1 MKPSNSFDSALRSS
15 VTDPSGWSVL
25 VDSRLTPMLRV
36 WNIVGVAG
44 TTLVSCPMS
53 QTDTEG
59 KIDSSTDQ
67 K

>member
-1 MKPSNSFDSALRSS
+1 LDEAFQLRRLGAAI
-15 VTDPSGWSVL
+15 DPPGWSVL
-25 VDSRLTPMLRV
+25 VDSLLTPMVRV
-36 WNIVGVAG
+36 WNFVGLAG

>member
-1 MKPSNSFDSALRSS
+1 M
-15 VTDPSGWSVL
+15 L
-25 VDSRLTPMLRV
+25 VDSLLTPMVRV
-36 WNIVGVAG
+36 WNFVGVAG